1 MKRLQKGF
9 TLIELMIVV
18 AIIGILASVAIPAYT
33 DYVARAQ
40 VSEAFTLMDGY
51 KTALTELYTG
61 EHAFKIDPAGI
72 NGVTGITSGK
82 YVASIATGN
91 GTDNFSL
98 VATFKTA
105 NVSGRLISANPGTG
119 ISVHMYYNPNTGSWT
134 CANGDGSNDDPTVVA
149 AVVGGA
155 SPIPD
160 SSARALEGA
169 NGIPAAIMPKVC
181 S

>member
-18 AIIGILASVAIPAYT
+18 AIIGILAAIAIPAYN
-33 DYVARAQ
+33 DYIGRAQ

-61 EHAFKIDPAGI
+61 EHAFKIDPVGI

-91 GTDNFSL
+91 GTDNFSV
-98 VATFKTA
+98 VATFKTSG
-105 NVSGRLISANPGTG
+105 VSSKLMGGGTG
-119 ISVHMYYNPNTGSWT
+119 LSVHMYYNPNTGSWT

-160 SSARALEGA
+160 SSAKAVDGA
-169 NGIPAAIMPKVC
+169 NGIPLALMPKVC
-181 S
+181 T